1 MMFGRLG
8 LFSTTLVL
16 LIAPMIAQPTSTR
29 TDQGEIVRVIA
40 TGQALLRHP
49 LEQESPESAE
59 LVRAMLGGAHVVF
72 TNFEAVVEAEPG
84 MGRHRTALIHNAQ
97 PTALRSLRD
106 LGFNL
111 ISLSNNHSWDLGDR
125 GILATINE
133 ARRNGFQFS
142 GTGRNIA
149 QATAPAF
156 LETTAGTV
164 ALVSMA
170 SGSIREGAAASPG
183 SPGVNELRVAGGEPN
198 VVDRARI
205 LDSIREAADRS
216 DLVIAYHHNHVY
228 DEQDPLTPPAWL
240 RMWARHAIDAGASA
254 YIVHGNPI
262 PQGMEIYRGR
272 AILYGLGN
280 FIFQTRRVVHY
291 ADIPLSWRSVVADLE
306 FQDGVLRSARFQPI
320 VLHETLRDERRDL
333 GYHFPAGAPRQA
345 QGEAAAE
352 ILDLFTELSS
362 AFGTPFVRQD
372 GYAEWQNPEITP

>member
-1 MMFGRLG
+1 MTVGRLR
-8 LFSTTLVL
+8 LFSTACVLV
-16 LIAPMIAQPTSTR
+16 IAPSIVQPSAALTAQGQS
-29 TDQGEIVRVIA
+29 IRVIA

-59 LVRAMLGGAHVVF
+59 LVRVMLGGAQVVF

-84 MGRHRTALIHNAQ
+84 MGRHRTALIHNAR
-97 PTALRSLRD
+97 PDALRSLRD

-125 GILATINE
+125 GILATIDE

-142 GTGRNIA
+142 GTGRNSA
-149 QATAPAF
+149 EATAPAF

-164 ALVSMA
+164 SLVSMA

-183 SPGVNELRVAGGEPN
+183 SPGVNELRVARGEPN
-198 VVDRARI
+198 ALDRARI
-205 LDSIREAADRS
+205 LESIRAAADRS

-228 DEQDPLTPPAWL
+228 DQQDPLTPPEWL
-240 RMWARHAIDAGASA
+240 RAWARLAIDAGASA

-272 AILYGLGN
+272 PILYGLGN

-291 ADIPLSWRSVVADLE
+291 ADIPLSWRSVVADLQ
-306 FQDGVLRSARFQPI
+306 FQDGVLRSARFRPI
-320 VLHETLRDERRDL
+320 VLHETLRDERQEL
-333 GYHFPAGAPRQA
+333 GYHFPAGAPRLA
-345 QGEAAAE
+345 RGEAAAE
-352 ILDLFTELSS
+352 ILGLFSDLSG
-362 AFGTPFVRQD
+362 AFGTRLVPQN
-372 GYAEWQNPEITP
+372 GYAEWQNARITP